1 MTNKLSTENFAK
13 LIILFF
19 LGALV
24 HSNEIC
30 KVILDCPGNYN
41 GDTVKVGSN
50 VVALSEVFNHCAPD
64 SIVEAPI
71 IDIKDTISV
80 FFVIDHSS
88 SMSHMDSTAV
98 RYQVVV
104 DLIDTIAAKSPQ
116 SEIGLAVFSNQLL
129 HSYNDDPF
137 YVQLDQDNPDWHDS
151 YIPLTRL
158 DTTIDGKKSIEK
170 LKESIKISNSEDKD
184 PGGNYR
190 LVNGNYSPTG
200 RQDSHLFEQGINHNG
215 GYNGATDIT
224 LGFDAARE
232 AFKSASYSREK
243 QFIVFLSDGADQSV
257 DVERREFQTDY
268 LAGINIPTTFTA
280 FFININQPIPE
291 QIVTMTENIKSNGY
305 SESNEKSEV
314 WKNLGSVSE
323 LSSRLLNILNFGE
336 GTQVFTSTPVS
347 ITINGMTTENFDN
360 TNAVFDRMIPLT
372 GVSTSL
378 EISYTWHWNEPISE
392 NSTANYN
399 VVIQQSS
406 NPDPTLQTICW
417 PQGNL
422 KFYYEG
428 DELRSVEEQHTSIQ
442 IRYYPPEGMWPQSTI
457 DLIVR
462 NSSNTDSLILQT
474 GNQDDY
480 FYSSFTREFGIP
492 ISDDGILQNE
502 PNGKIIAVYRNPE
515 LPLDTVV
522 HEISV
527 GQPEIIGVEDAYYL
541 DTNANGYPDII
552 RIIQDEDSRLTNE
565 QVSFLKDYIN
575 FTQTE
580 RNLSISKLVS
590 TEQGFD
596 IILDESSQ
604 KIAFTGL
611 FPEERLYIDR
621 VSFSGGGEM
630 PAVNIVI
637 GDSMA
642 PVIETAAY
650 YGSVNTQIT
659 DTLVVTFTETVNS
672 SFNDQPFLL
681 RKEDTEDYR
690 LRLSVEKINEKT
702 VTFSVIPVMNQKKPS
717 QQDSI
722 NIDTIARVGDNSRN
736 VQLNP
741 ENKRSRLDYYL
752 LYSIGRVTYFDN
764 NGDGLIDIVRFS
776 MDSTPTQ
783 ALLEELYSTV
793 KLPSYRNFSYDL
805 EDFSA
810 IQNGFEIKVK
820 QSKGTKPYTAVDSRD
835 TVNIVYT
842 EAADGSVVN
851 PSSLQVIDSMAPVL
865 INVIYIP
872 GIIDSSSKSILKDSL
887 IVQYSEP
894 VDPPSSDQPF
904 RFFDPK
910 TGKEY
915 SMQLKF
921 ASRISPDEQIFDVID
936 IVGKDYPSASDS
948 VSIDPAA
955 QLSDTVN
962 NIQDSENKR
971 VPLNIRPP
979 KNDYRITSLNNPSNP
994 QTAVIPPSVR
1004 NFYGIKET
1012 RGILIIAEPVLNL
1025 AGNTDLSGNLKIYDA
1040 TGNLVFF
1047 KKYNSVKSMGK
1058 TSTAAFVWNGKN
1070 RNGKGRD
1077 VGTGTYLAVIS
1088 IDDKVKKHLVQH
1100 KIGIM
1105 RSTSSNDE

>member
-1 MTNKLSTENFAK
+1 MTNRLSTENFAK
-13 LIILFF
+13 LIIIFF

-24 HSNEIC
+24 HGNEIC
-30 KVILDCPGNYN
+30 KIILDCPGNYN
-41 GDTVKVGSN
+41 GDTVRVGSN

-71 IDIKDTISV
+71 IDIKDTVSV

-88 SMSHMDSTAV
+88 SMSHMDSTAM
-98 RYQVVV
+98 RYQVVA

-129 HSYNDDPF
+129 HSYKEDPF

-158 DTTIDGKKSIEK
+158 DAENSIEK
-170 LKESIKISNSEDKD
+170 LKKSIEISSAAGDID
-184 PGGNYR
+184 AGGNFR
-190 LVNGNYSPTG
+190 LVNGNYDPTG
-200 RQDSHLFEQGINHNG
+200 RRDSRLFEQGINHNG
-215 GYNGATDIT
+215 GYNGGTDIT
-224 LGFDAARE
+224 LGFEAARQ
-232 AFKSASYSREK
+232 AFQTASNPREK
-243 QFIVFLSDGADQSV
+243 QFIVFLSDGVHQSV
-257 DVERREFQTDY
+257 DVERGEFQTDY

-305 SESNEKSEV
+305 SETNEKSEV

-347 ITINGMTTENFDN
+347 ITINGITTENFDN

-378 EISYTWHWNEPISE
+378 EISYTWHWNEPVNK
-392 NSTANYN
+392 NSTADYK
-399 VVIQQSS
+399 VVIQQSP
-406 NPDPTLQTICW
+406 NPDPALQTICW

-442 IRYYPPEGMWPQSTI
+442 IRYYPPEGMWPQTGI
-457 DLIVR
+457 DLIIK
-462 NSSNTDSLILQT
+462 NGSNTDSLVLQT

-480 FYSSFTREFGIP
+480 FYSSFTREFGTPIP
-492 ISDDGILQNE
+492 DDNILQNE

-515 LPLDTVV
+515 LPLDTVI

-527 GQPEIIGVEDAYYL
+527 GEPEIIGVETAYYL

-552 RIIQDEDSRLTNE
+552 RITQDEDSRLTNE
-565 QVSFLKDYIN
+565 QISFLKDYIN

-621 VSFSGGGEM
+621 VSFSEGGEM
-630 PAVNIVI
+630 PAVNITI

-642 PVIETAAY
+642 PVIEAAAY
-650 YGSVNTQIT
+650 YGSVNTHIM
-659 DTLVVTFTETVNS
+659 DTLVVTFTENVNS
-672 SFNDQPFLL
+672 NFHEQPFLL
-681 RKEDTEDYR
+681 RKGNNTEDYS

-702 VTFSVIPVMNQKKPS
+702 VTFSVIPVTNQEKPS
-717 QQDSI
+717 QDSI
-722 NIDTIARVGDNSRN
+722 NINTIASVGDKSRN
-736 VQLNP
+736 IQLNP
-741 ENKRSRLDYYL
+741 ENKRSKLDYYL
-752 LYSIGRVTYFDN
+752 LYSIGTVAYFDD

-776 MDSTPTQ
+776 IDSTPTQ
-783 ALLEELYSTV
+783 ALLDQLYSTV

-820 QSKGTKPYTAVDSRD
+820 QPKGTKPYTAVDSRD
-835 TVNIVYT
+835 TVSIVYT
-842 EAADGSVVN
+842 EATDGSVVN
-851 PSSLQVIDSMAPVL
+851 PSTLQIIDSVAPVL

-872 GIIDSSSKSILKDSL
+872 GIIDSSSESIFKDSL
-887 IVQYSEP
+887 IVRYSEP
-894 VDPPSSDQPF
+894 VDPPSSNQPF

-921 ASRISPDEQIFDVID
+921 VSRISPDEQIFDVID
-936 IVGKDYPSASDS
+936 IIDKNYPSTTDS
-948 VSIDPAA
+948 VSINPAA
-955 QLSDTVN
+955 QVSDTAN
-962 NIQDSENKR
+962 NVQDSENKK

-979 KNDYRITSLNNPSNP
+979 KNDYRITSLNNPSDP

-1004 NFYGIKET
+1004 NYYGIKET
-1012 RGILIIAEPVLNL
+1012 KGILIIAEPVLNL
-1025 AGNTDLSGNLKIYDA
+1025 AGNADISGKLKIYDA

-1047 KKYNSVKSMGK
+1047 KKYNSAKSMGK

-1088 IDDKVKKHLVQH
+1088 LDDKIKKHLVQH